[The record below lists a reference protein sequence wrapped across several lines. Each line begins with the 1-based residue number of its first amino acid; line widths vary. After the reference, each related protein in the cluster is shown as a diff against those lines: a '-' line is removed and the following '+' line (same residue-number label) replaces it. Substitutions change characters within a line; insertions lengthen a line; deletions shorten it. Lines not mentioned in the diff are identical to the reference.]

1 MKIAHICQS
10 YPPMVSGQS
19 YMVERLAKGAVGLG
33 HEVMVISASD
43 QPRPYAAKS
52 EGVVLVRLTSW
63 RNPFRVG
70 QRLTAWGSGEM
81 KAALGKFQPDI
92 VHLHDPTNA
101 GLAGITAARSLG
113 IPVLLTAHAMP
124 WLIGAYFSDF
134 PLLARVLEAVSWRY
148 ARWFIRRCD
157 LVVAPSLRAA
167 RQIHEE
173 TLADV
178 RVVSNGA
185 DLSRF
190 KAAPLSQ
197 TEERRLRKRYGI
209 PLRAPIILH
218 VGRLDTDKN
227 VHAAV
232 RAAARAMRKSKAHL
246 LVAGDGV
253 EREELIELCDQL
265 GIGDRAHFPGFVD
278 AKGDLPKLFR
288 MARLFI
294 TTSEMEVQSL
304 VLLEAIASGLPVVA
318 VDATSVSELVE
329 TGKSGYLVRSGD
341 ERAMGAAILKLL
353 ANTRARSFS
362 RRARQIAEQHTLER
376 TFAGY
381 DRLYKE
387 VLGRAPR
394 RPQ

>member
-1 MKIAHICQS
+1 MKIVHICQS

-33 HEVMVISASD
+33 HQVMVISASD
-43 QPRPYAAKS
+43 QARPYATKQD
-52 EGVVLVRLTSW
+52 GVLLVRLTSW

-70 QRLTAWGSGEM
+70 QRLTAWGASEM
-81 KAALGKFQPDI
+81 KAALAKFQPDI

-101 GLAGITAARSLG
+101 GLAGITAARSLR

-124 WLIGAYFSDF
+124 WLISAYFSHL
-134 PLLARVLEAVSWRY
+134 PLLAQLLEGVSWRY

-167 RQIHEE
+167 RQIHEQ
-173 TLADV
+173 TQVDV

-190 KAAPLSQ
+190 TAAPLPKA
-197 TEERRLRKRYGI
+197 EEQRLRKRYGL
-209 PLRAPIILH
+209 PARVPVILH

-227 VHAAV
+227 VQAAI
-232 RAAARAMRKSKAHL
+232 RAAARAMAKSKAHL

-253 EREELIELCDQL
+253 EREELVQLCEQL
-265 GIGDRAHFPGFVD
+265 GIGERAHFPGFVD

-288 MARLFI
+288 LSKLFV
-294 TTSEMEVQSL
+294 TASEMEVQSL

-329 TGKSGYLVRSGD
+329 SGKSGYLVRSGD
-341 ERAMGAAILKLL
+341 ERAMGTAILKLL
-353 ANTRARSFS
+353 QNTRSRSFS
-362 RRARQIAEQHTLER
+362 KRARQIAEGHTLQR

-381 DRLYKE
+381 DALYKE
-387 VLGRAPR
+387 VVGRKQ

>member
-1 MKIAHICQS
+1 
-10 YPPMVSGQS
+10 
-19 YMVERLAKGAVGLG
+19 
-33 HEVMVISASD
+33 MVISASD
-43 QPRPYAAKS
+43 QARPYATKQD
-52 EGVVLVRLTSW
+52 GVLLVRLTSW

-70 QRLTAWGSGEM
+70 QRLTAWGASEM
-81 KAALGKFQPDI
+81 KAALAKFQPDI

-101 GLAGITAARSLG
+101 GLAGITAARSLR

-124 WLIGAYFSDF
+124 WLISAYFSHL
-134 PLLARVLEAVSWRY
+134 PLLAQLLEGVSWRY

-167 RQIHEE
+167 RQIHEQ
-173 TLADV
+173 TQVDV

-190 KAAPLSQ
+190 TAAPLPKA
-197 TEERRLRKRYGI
+197 EEQRLRKRYGL
-209 PLRAPIILH
+209 PARVPVILH

-227 VHAAV
+227 VQAAI
-232 RAAARAMRKSKAHL
+232 RAAARAMAKSKAHL

-253 EREELIELCDQL
+253 EREELVQLCEQL
-265 GIGDRAHFPGFVD
+265 GIGERAHFPGFVD

-288 MARLFI
+288 LSKLFV
-294 TTSEMEVQSL
+294 TASEMEVQSL

-329 TGKSGYLVRSGD
+329 SGKSGYLVRSGD
-341 ERAMGAAILKLL
+341 ERAMGTAILKLL
-353 ANTRARSFS
+353 QNTRSRSFS
-362 RRARQIAEQHTLER
+362 KRARQIAEGHTLQR

-381 DRLYKE
+381 DALYKE
-387 VLGRAPR
+387 VVGRKQR
-394 RPQ
+394 LQ